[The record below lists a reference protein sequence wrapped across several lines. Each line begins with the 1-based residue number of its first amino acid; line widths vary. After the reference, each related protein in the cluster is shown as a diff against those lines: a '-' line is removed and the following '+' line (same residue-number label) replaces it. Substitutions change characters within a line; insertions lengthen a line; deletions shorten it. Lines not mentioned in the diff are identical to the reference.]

1 MRKNGMMLMALAT
14 ALALVPLAKADT
26 FDITFTG
33 SDFLN
38 NIASLSTTV
47 EATPNGAGYL
57 ISGIDSFSY
66 SYSGSTY
73 TSAVLVNNYGYEGDS
88 MIYPGNSYNWSAN
101 INSVNESG
109 SSDLDWMGLLFLS
122 NGTYIGFDLD
132 VNPFSEDVGINNQYY
147 LELDANGS
155 ASYIE
160 ISGTMDIVDES
171 TSVIPEPSS
180 YLLLGTG
187 LLGLMLLGGYRKM
200 NSLSR

>member
-14 ALALVPLAKADT
+14 ALAIAPLAKADT

-33 SDFLN
+33 SDYFS

-66 SYSGSTY
+66 SYSGATY

-88 MIYPGNSYNWSAN
+88 KIYPGDSFNWSAN
-101 INSVNESG
+101 INYVNESG

-122 NGTYIGFDLD
+122 NGTYIGFRLY
-132 VNPFSEDVGINNQYY
+132 VNPSGDVGIDNQYY
-147 LELDANGS
+147 SYLTAGGS
-155 ASYIE
+155 ASYID
-160 ISGTMDIVDES
+160 IAGTMNIVDES

-200 NSLSR
+200 NSLYL